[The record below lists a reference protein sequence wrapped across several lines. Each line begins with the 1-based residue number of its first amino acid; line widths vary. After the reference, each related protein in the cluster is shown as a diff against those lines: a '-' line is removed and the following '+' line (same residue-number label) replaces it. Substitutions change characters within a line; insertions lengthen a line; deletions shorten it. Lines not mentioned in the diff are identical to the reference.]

1 MKNISTPTLITD
13 GKSSYPK
20 LIKEILPHAIHTA
33 VKIEKISM
41 AQRLFRK
48 GRRNENDPL
57 FVLNFT
63 AAKIRHDLSRMAR
76 KVWVTTKKDSFLQA
90 HLDLYLA
97 YVNGYSVPR

>member
-1 MKNISTPTLITD
+1 MLRVLSFIKAQCEMKN
-13 GKSSYPK
+13 
-20 LIKEILPHAIHTA
+20 
-33 VKIEKISM
+33 ISM